1 MIVAL
6 SRFKVANG
14 LQAYVAQAFLN
25 RPRLV
30 EHSEGFLG
38 LEVFTDFRDSS
49 VFYLSTR
56 WASESAFRQ
65 WHASEAHHQSHKGI
79 PEGIK
84 LDATFTQLVVLE
96 HLCG

>member
-14 LQAYVAQAFLN
+14 MEDSVGRAFLN

-30 EHSEGFLG
+30 EHAEGFLG
-38 LEVFTDFRDSS
+38 IEVFTDSKDAS

-56 WASESAFRQ
+56 WTTESAFRQ
-65 WHASEAHHQSHKGI
+65 WHTSEAHHASHLGI
-79 PEGIK
+79 PKGLK
-84 LDATFTQLVVLE
+84 LDPAFTQLVVMDS
-96 HLCG
+96 LCQ